1 MTLGPGAAAW
11 IEGLEAGRK
20 LSRKGDENVEW
31 RETRGYG
38 WMEAK
43 WQTHSE
49 GVPFWMLDGEKGI
62 SGRDGGRCSL
72 EPPTS

>member
-49 GVPFWMLDGEKGI
+49 GVPF
-62 SGRDGGRCSL
+62 
-72 EPPTS
+72 